1 MPTLYIDRKHTEFKL
16 ESKTL
21 VVYIQQQ
28 RQRSLPLHLLEHIV
42 IAIDMPLQSRLLT
55 KLASHGIS
63 VQFITPR
70 RPRQT
75 ASLYGKLGKNTQIR
89 LLQYQAYSSQSH
101 KRQLARL
108 IVRSKI
114 RNHIRLYL
122 YVQRQRPDLHLSTH
136 KALQQLRQAWQQTH
150 DSQRA
155 LDSLRGIEGSAA
167 KAGFAAYQ
175 RLFPESLGFDG
186 RKRRPPP
193 DPVNACLSLAFT
205 LLHNRAA
212 QQAYAAGF
220 DPMLGFLHE
229 PFYSRESLAADLIET
244 WRPAL
249 ERWVWRLF
257 RKRYLQQEDFSIAEG
272 ICLLNK
278 SGRAKFY
285 AAFERRHKPL
295 LRAIRRQLQWLKQYL
310 QDEVTLP

>member
-16 ESKTL
+16 ESKAL

-28 RQRSLPLHLLEHIV
+28 RHQSLPLHLLEHIV
-42 IAIDMPLQSRLLT
+42 IAVDMPLQSKLLT
-55 KLASHGIS
+55 KLASQGIS

-70 RPRQT
+70 RPQQQ
-75 ASLYGKLGKNTQIR
+75 ANLYGKLGKQASIR
-89 LLQYQAYSSQSH
+89 LLQYQASIELKH
-101 KRQLARL
+101 KHRLANL

-114 RNHIRLYL
+114 RNHIRFYSF
-122 YVQRQRPDLHLSTH
+122 VQRKRPDLRLSTH
-136 KALQQLRQAWQQTH
+136 KTLQQLRQAWQQTH
-150 DSQRA
+150 HTTITIDR
-155 LDSLRGIEGSAA
+155 LRGIEGSAA

-175 RLFPESLGFDG
+175 QLFPESLSFNG

-193 DPVNACLSLAFT
+193 DPINACLSLAFT
-205 LLHNRAA
+205 LLHHRAA

-229 PFYSRESLAADLIET
+229 PFYSRDSLAADLIET

-249 ERWVWRLF
+249 ERWVWQLF
-257 RKRYLQQEDFSIAEG
+257 RKRYLAKEDFSLNDGA
-272 ICLLNK
+272 CLLNK

-285 AAFERRHKPL
+285 AAFENRQKPL
-295 LRAIRRQLQWLKQYL
+295 LIAIRHQLQYLKRHL
-310 QDEVTLP
+310 QNEVTLP